1 MHTVC
6 AVPGIQKVLSECWLG
21 DDSDADG
28 GNSDDYNG
36 ANNNGEDDN

>member
-21 DDSDADG
+21 DDSDGDG
-28 GNSDDYNG
+28 E
-36 ANNNGEDDN
+36 EDEILITIMT